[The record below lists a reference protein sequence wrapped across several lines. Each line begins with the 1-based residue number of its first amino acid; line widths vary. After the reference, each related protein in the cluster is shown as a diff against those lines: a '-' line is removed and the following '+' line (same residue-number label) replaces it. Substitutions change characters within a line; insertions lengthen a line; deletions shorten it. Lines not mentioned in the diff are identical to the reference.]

1 MRFRTFGENLAELR
15 MQKHLTQ
22 VELANIV
29 GVTKQA
35 INNIEHGISTPNVN
49 TAAAIAIALDTTID
63 FLASTEDK
71 RLWCKICSPEEE
83 ACDLKGEQN
92 ERTN

>member
-1 MRFRTFGENLAELR
+1 MGFRTFGENLAELR
-15 MQKHLTQ
+15 TKKHLTQ

-35 INNIEHGISTPNVN
+35 INNIEHDISTPNVN

-63 FLASTEDK
+63 FLASTEEK
-71 RLWCKICSPEEE
+71 RLWCKIYNPEEE
-83 ACDLKGEQN
+83 NNLKGEPSA
-92 ERTN
+92 RTE

>member
-1 MRFRTFGENLAELR
+1 MTFRTFGENMTELR
-15 MQKHLTQ
+15 CRRKLTQ
-22 VELANIV
+22 VELANKV

-35 INNIEHGISTPNVN
+35 INNIEHGISVPNVN

-71 RLWCKICSPEEE
+71 RLWCRISSSNRKEN
-83 ACDLKGEQN
+83 K
-92 ERTN
+92 